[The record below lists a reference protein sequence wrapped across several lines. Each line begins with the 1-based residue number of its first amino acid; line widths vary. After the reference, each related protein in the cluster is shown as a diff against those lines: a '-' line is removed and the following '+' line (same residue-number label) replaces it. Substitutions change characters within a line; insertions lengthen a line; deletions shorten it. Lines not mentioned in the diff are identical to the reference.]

1 MEKSKTL
8 TMAKLKP
15 MILIERL
22 SGKVCGHSNTYFAER
37 NGTQY
42 TGTICNPYKGEPTA
56 AQIAVRTKFQAVRT
70 KFQAVIA
77 AIAALTTTDIDA
89 YKDAF
94 KKQKKYKTLRGF
106 IFAEEY
112 KKI

>member
-1 MEKSKTL
+1 
-8 TMAKLKP
+8 MAKIKP
-15 MILIERL
+15 MELLSRL

-42 TGTICNPYKGEPTA
+42 TGTICNPYTGEPTA
-56 AQIAVRTKFQAVRT
+56 AQIAVRT

>member
-1 MEKSKTL
+1 
-8 TMAKLKP
+8 MAKLKP

-56 AQIAVRTKFQAVRT
+56 AQIAVRTKFQAV
-70 KFQAVIA
+70 IA

-94 KKQKKYKTLRGF
+94 KKQKKYKTLRGY

-112 KKI
+112 AKL